1 MNRARGRRPAWFTLV
16 ALALLVMP
24 LAEIFVIV
32 QVGQVIGAWPT
43 VGLLLFESALG
54 AWLVRREGS
63 RAWGALRTAL
73 QTGRMPARELT
84 DASLVLV
91 GGVLLLSPGF
101 ITDVFGFFAILPFT
115 RPIARRW
122 LQVAVERSLSRRT
135 GIIRGQVR

>member
-1 MNRARGRRPAWFTLV
+1 MTARARRHPAAFTFV
-16 ALALLVMP
+16 ALLLLVMP
-24 LAEIFVIV
+24 IAEILVII
-32 QVGQVIGAWPT
+32 QVGRVIGGWPT
-43 VGLLLFESALG
+43 VGILLLESALG

-63 RAWGALRTAL
+63 RVWAALRTAL

-115 RPIARRW
+115 RPLARRW
-122 LQVAVERSLSRRT
+122 LQVVVERSLAQRM
-135 GIIRGQVR
+135 GIIRGHVR